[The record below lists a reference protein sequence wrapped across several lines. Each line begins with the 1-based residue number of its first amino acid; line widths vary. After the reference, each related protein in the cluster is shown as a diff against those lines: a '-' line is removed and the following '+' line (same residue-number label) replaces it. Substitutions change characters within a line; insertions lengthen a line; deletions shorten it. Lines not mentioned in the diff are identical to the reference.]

1 MDKSEV
7 CEGDTNDFN
16 VVNNHKK
23 VEDSEARENQG
34 EAGETRKRLDED
46 DNISTRTRKRFE

>member
-7 CEGDTNDFN
+7 CEGDINDFN